1 MKIRMEEDPSAED
14 LEITIRCRQTNEQVI
29 RILEM
34 LRMADRKLTGHK
46 DQQTY
51 LLDVSQVLY
60 IDT

>member
-34 LRMADRKLTGHK
+34 LDGGPQADRT
-46 DQQTY
+46 
-51 LLDVSQVLY
+51 
-60 IDT
+60 